1 MTTPSGPPPEEP
13 VQPPPPQSPQAVE
26 TEAALAAAESQL
38 VPIIVGILLAAAIAD
53 AAVPDGDIED
63 GLSGVVARGALF
75 TPAWVA
81 NTFAKGTSDVVIG
94 TIKMI
99 LHPLILRRLH
109 SMKYMTVVD
118 DDGPAFHDIADESA
132 DYAIREAIRRMHDY
146 AADPRARATSEIYDL
161 FDGPD
166 DDPRTTAQRR
176 AEAFARRT
184 ARWVAREGVF
194 RGQAV
199 VAKVLGYTH
208 KRWLTVGDERVR
220 YEHTELDSE
229 VVRINEKFYT
239 PTGRISYPGDIS
251 APPHLVIN
259 CRCSLEWLKR

>member
-1 MTTPSGPPPEEP
+1 MTTPAGPPPEEP
-13 VQPPPPQSPQAVE
+13 VQPPPQSPQAVE
-26 TEAALAAAESQL
+26 TEAALAAAESSL
-38 VPIIVGILLAAAIAD
+38 VPIIVGILLAAAVAETM
-53 AAVPDGDIED
+53 APDGDIED

-81 NTFAKGTSDVVIG
+81 KTFASGTSDVVIG
-94 TIKMI
+94 AMKTV

-109 SMKYMTVVD
+109 SMRYMTVIED
-118 DDGPAFHDIADESA
+118 NGPAFHDIADQSA
-132 DYAIREAIRRMHDY
+132 EYAIREAIRRMDDY
-146 AADPRARATSEIYDL
+146 ARDPRARATSDVYDL
-161 FDGPD
+161 FDGPA
-166 DDPRTTAQRR
+166 DDPRTTAQHR
-176 AEAFARRT
+176 AESFARRT

-194 RGQAV
+194 RGQAL

-220 YEHTELDSE
+220 FEHTELDGE
-229 VVRINEKFYT
+229 VVRIAEKFYT

-259 CRCSLEWLKR
+259 CRCSLEWIRR